1 MPNHT
6 VSRFRSTALASA
18 ALALGAGL
26 LIAGPAGPATAAPA
40 LPASPASASDCAG
53 GANGF
58 HDISDNASGT
68 VERTV
73 SHDGDTITVQA
84 AGGSGFAKLEGA
96 TRSGESVWMDWTR
109 DGGHTWLQ
117 CGPFQVDHGDNSSK
131 TSAAKPTSSDPNYRF
146 RACALT
152 LDQAITCTDWW

>member
-1 MPNHT
+1 MPSFT
-6 VSRFRSTALASA
+6 LSRFRTAAVTSA

-26 LIAGPAGPATAAPA
+26 LIAVPAGPAA
-40 LPASPASASDCAG
+40 ASAADCAG

-58 HDISDNASGT
+58 HDISDTASGT
-68 VERTV
+68 VQR
-73 SHDGDTITVQA
+73 SAFHQGDTITVQS
-84 AGGSGFAKLEGA
+84 AGGSGFAKLEGQ
-96 TRSGESVWMDWTR
+96 TRGGESVWMDWTR

-117 CGPFQVDHGDNSSK
+117 CGPFGVDHGDNSSK